1 MIERLG
7 KYQISEQIG
16 RGGMGAVYKA
26 SDPLLKR
33 VVALKV
39 ISENVD
45 ESDDLRARFFRE
57 AQACAQLSHPNI
69 ITIYDLGEDA
79 GRLFI
84 VMEYLE
90 GEELKQLITQRRA
103 LPIES
108 KLALM
113 VQICDGLAYAHQKG
127 IIHRDIKPSNV
138 FILKNGVAKVL
149 DFGVARIA
157 SAKDDLTQTG
167 LLMGTLRYMSPEQA
181 RGLVD
186 QRSDMFSVG
195 TVFYELIAYHPP
207 LSFDDPM
214 AVLEELHSTTP
225 PSRFRPD
232 PSIPEDLGAVIERAL
247 RKNPEERFRD
257 MAEMREALDAVRAR
271 LAQEA
276 AGLRRDLEG
285 QSADMR
291 ALHARLEAL
300 VGGDTVADTPPVPAE
315 RAPLSALEAMWREG
329 EAKLAR
335 LRERLEHADRLRP
348 AYEQAL
354 DEIRLTQ
361 WEAAAAGFER
371 IVADM
376 PEHAGARQGLT
387 QARAEVLLAAE
398 ALRREREA
406 AERAQQIM
414 EELVSRAAPAAAA
427 EGEEGPWNLAEAN
440 RAAGLSALAE
450 QSGYRPRPR
459 ALRAG
464 GRAIRVGCRCR
475 GPANTASVAGRPPG
489 ISKAVSSQNVWL
501 LRASCW
507 CWPLT
512 IRRRWP

>member
-26 SDPLLKR
+26 TDPLLKR

-181 RGLVD
+181 RGRVD

-232 PSIPEDLGAVIERAL
+232 PAIPEDLGAVIERAL

-291 ALHARLEAL
+291 ALHARLVAL
-300 VGGDTVADTPPVPAE
+300 VGGDTWRTRRPSRGSGRRCRRWRPCGARARTSWRGSGSGWNMPIGCGPRTSRRWMRYASRNGKQRRRGSSASWPTCPSTPVP
-315 RAPLSALEAMWREG
+315 G
-329 EAKLAR
+329 K
-335 LRERLEHADRLRP
+335 D
-348 AYEQAL
+348 
-354 DEIRLTQ
+354 
-361 WEAAAAGFER
+361 
-371 IVADM
+371 
-376 PEHAGARQGLT
+376 
-387 QARAEVLLAAE
+387 
-398 ALRREREA
+398 
-406 AERAQQIM
+406 
-414 EELVSRAAPAAAA
+414 
-427 EGEEGPWNLAEAN
+427 
-440 RAAGLSALAE
+440 
-450 QSGYRPRPR
+450 
-459 ALRAG
+459 
-464 GRAIRVGCRCR
+464 
-475 GPANTASVAGRPPG
+475 
-489 ISKAVSSQNVWL
+489 
-501 LRASCW
+501 
-507 CWPLT
+507 
-512 IRRRWP
+512 